1 MSKHLFESTLKN
13 TVYKPQIAWFKGVT
27 ETQQTMETE
36 TMFKVIQISKKTGTQ
51 ADVMAYH
58 SFAKAMAHLEYIQAK
73 PFLTKYTDY
82 AIVLA

>member
-1 MSKHLFESTLKN
+1 
-13 TVYKPQIAWFKGVT
+13 
-27 ETQQTMETE
+27 
-36 TMFKVIQISKKTGTQ
+36 MFKIIQISKKTGSQ

-73 PFLTKYTDY
+73 PFLTKYTDF